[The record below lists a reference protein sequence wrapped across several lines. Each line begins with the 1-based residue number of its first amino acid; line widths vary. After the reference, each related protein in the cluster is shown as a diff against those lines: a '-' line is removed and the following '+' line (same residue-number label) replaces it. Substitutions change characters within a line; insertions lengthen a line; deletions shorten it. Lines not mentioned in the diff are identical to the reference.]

1 MDNLK
6 DYEFLNTPLWLKYT
20 HERYTPLDDIRYRLD
35 ALGMTLKEWP
45 EVKDTVQRLRRAS
58 SIPLYIKEIDK
69 KFWFYPADCINKKLH
84 QIESLGGTLFDLI
97 QRHQNFKQEF
107 LINAAVEEAITS
119 AIYEGANST
128 RSKAK
133 ALISSGDKPKDKDE
147 YMLINNYLAM
157 KWIKDNVSK
166 QVSKDLILKVHEI
179 VSQNTLEGDDA
190 NFSGKFRNDKVYVGT
205 HEGVDYTKIED
216 TLDEVIALTTDNP
229 RYLHGLIKGILL
241 HYFTAYIHPFFDG
254 NGRTARTLFYF
265 KAMKNNLKFVELLSI
280 SANLKQHGKRYERS
294 FDLVKE
300 HQLDLTYFI
309 DFCLDSLL
317 LSLKRVEEKVN
328 FLITISELITRD
340 GLSETQVSLL
350 QKMALN
356 KYKAISIEEYA
367 LDINKSRE
375 ISRRELKDLKAK
387 GYVSEHKQG
396 KKFVYKVNSKYLK
409 ESISLIKS

>member
-1 MDNLK
+1 MDNSK

-20 HERYTPLDDIRYRLD
+20 HERYTPLDDIKYRLD
-35 ALGMTLKEWP
+35 SLGVSLRDWP
-45 EVKDTVQRLRRAS
+45 EVKGIIQRLRRAS
-58 SIPLYIKEIDK
+58 SIPLYVEEIDK

-84 QIESLGGTLFDLI
+84 QIESLGGSLFDLI

-133 ALISSGDKPKDKDE
+133 ALISSGEKPKDKDE

-157 KWIKDNVSK
+157 KWIKENVSK

-190 NFSGKFRNDKVYVGT
+190 NFSGKFRNNKVYVGT
-205 HEGVDYTKIED
+205 HEGIDYTKIED
-216 TLDEVIALTTDNP
+216 TIDEVIELTTNNP

-265 KAMKNNLKFVELLSI
+265 KSMKNNLKFVELLSI
-280 SANLKQHGKRYERS
+280 SANLKQHGKRYEKS

-317 LSLKRVEEKVN
+317 LSLKKVQEKVN
-328 FLITISELITRD
+328 FLITISELISRD

-375 ISRRELKDLKAK
+375 ISRRELKDLKVK
-387 GYVSEHKQG
+387 GYVFEHKQG

-409 ESISLIKS
+409 EAISLIKN

>member
-1 MDNLK
+1 MDNSK

-20 HERYTPLDDIRYRLD
+20 HERYTPLDDIKYRLD
-35 ALGMTLKEWP
+35 SLGVSLRDWP
-45 EVKDTVQRLRRAS
+45 EVKGTIQRLRRAS
-58 SIPLYIKEIDK
+58 SIPLYVEEIDK

-84 QIESLGGTLFDLI
+84 QIESLGGSLFDLI

-133 ALISSGDKPKDKDE
+133 ALISSGEKPKDKDE

-157 KWIKDNVSK
+157 KWIKENVSK

-190 NFSGKFRNDKVYVGT
+190 NFSGKFRNNKVYVGT
-205 HEGVDYTKIED
+205 HEGIDYTKIED
-216 TLDEVIALTTDNP
+216 TIDEVIELTTNNP

-280 SANLKQHGKRYERS
+280 SANLKQHSKRYEKS

-317 LSLKRVEEKVN
+317 LSLKKVQEKVN

-375 ISRRELKDLKAK
+375 ISRRELKDLKVK
-387 GYVSEHKQG
+387 GYVFEHKQG

-409 ESISLIKS
+409 EAISLIKN

>member
-1 MDNLK
+1 MDNSK

-20 HERYTPLDDIRYRLD
+20 HERYTPLDDIKYRLD
-35 ALGMTLKEWP
+35 SLGVSLRDWP
-45 EVKDTVQRLRRAS
+45 EVKDTIQRLRRAS
-58 SIPLYIKEIDK
+58 SIPLYVKEIDK

-84 QIESLGGTLFDLI
+84 QIESLGGSLFDLI

-133 ALISSGDKPKDKDE
+133 ALISSGEKPKDKDE

-157 KWIKDNVSK
+157 KWIKENVSK

-190 NFSGKFRNDKVYVGT
+190 NFSGKFRNNKVYVGT
-205 HEGVDYTKIED
+205 HEGIDYTKIED
-216 TLDEVIALTTDNP
+216 TIDEVIELTTNNP

-280 SANLKQHGKRYERS
+280 SANLKQHGKRYEKS

-317 LSLKRVEEKVN
+317 LSLKKVQEKVN

-375 ISRRELKDLKAK
+375 ISRRELKGLKAK
-387 GYVSEHKQG
+387 GYVTELKQG

-409 ESISLIKS
+409 EFISLIKK